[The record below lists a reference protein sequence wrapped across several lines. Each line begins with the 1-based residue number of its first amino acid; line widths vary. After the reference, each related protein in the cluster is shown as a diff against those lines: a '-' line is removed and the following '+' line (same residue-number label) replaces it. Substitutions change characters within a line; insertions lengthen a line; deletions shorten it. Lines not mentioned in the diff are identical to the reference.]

1 MKIKFIIPL
10 ALSAI
15 MAQGC
20 STVKTETMWVGG
32 LKTEC
37 NAGNLE
43 AECLSVNKGEDLTTT
58 SWENF
63 YVDIEGFEFEEG
75 YMKKIEVEA
84 IQLDPKDVPADASSI
99 QYKFV
104 KELEKKKDPRS
115 SLSGNWILA
124 TINGGPI
131 NKMVVIPNLSVDLK
145 EMRIAGNAGCNRYF
159 AGIEGLSTQKI
170 TFSQAGATMMACN
183 NENIESE
190 YLKVLGDV
198 ATFDFEN
205 DLLNFYDEDGNSI
218 LSFLKT
224 DANQVSEALNG
235 EWGAIRVGELE
246 VDEVVPNLFIDI
258 NDKKISGSD
267 GCNSYF
273 GTINNFTND
282 ELSFT
287 DTGVTEVMCA
297 DMTIPDAFLK
307 AIVNVA
313 RYQLNENILLLY
325 DGEGNELIA
334 FERQ

>member
-10 ALSAI
+10 ALAAF
-15 MAQGC
+15 MTQGC

-63 YVDIEGFEFEEG
+63 YADIEGFEFEEG

-131 NKMVVIPNLSVDLK
+131 NKMVVVPNLSVDLK

-170 TFSQAGATMMACN
+170 TFSQAGATIVMCILICIVITTISMLNAFISCDSDKILLMKSMHAN
-183 NENIESE
+183 KFQILFKLIIPNSIPEFTSVLKINVGMSWVGTIMGE
-190 YLKVLGDV
+190 YLSSKAGLGYLINYGSQILKLDIV
-198 ATFDFEN
+198 MASIT
-205 DLLNFYDEDGNSI
+205 LLCILAGGMYFLVSI
-218 LSFLKT
+218 L
-224 DANQVSEALNG
+224 
-235 EWGAIRVGELE
+235 
-246 VDEVVPNLFIDI
+246 
-258 NDKKISGSD
+258 
-267 GCNSYF
+267 
-273 GTINNFTND
+273 
-282 ELSFT
+282 
-287 DTGVTEVMCA
+287 
-297 DMTIPDAFLK
+297 
-307 AIVNVA
+307 
-313 RYQLNENILLLY
+313 
-325 DGEGNELIA
+325 
-334 FERQ
+334 ERKYNK